1 MHGVAEAAEGLLYEF
16 AAADNEAAAS
26 WGPLRSCALRVWRVL
41 DVMGRV
47 LVLAALFSASP
58 GGAATLVAAEAWSL
72 LLVARAAL
80 GPLTTW
86 SVSSFAL
93 LAGLPSSVDTE
104 LKSCIR
110 CACRI
115 VLLGFEIRSAQGQ
128 MCIEA
133 IAD

>member
-1 MHGVAEAAEGLLYEF
+1 MAEAVEVLLYEF
-16 AAADNEAAAS
+16 AAEPEAAAAS
-26 WGPLRSCALRVWRVL
+26 WGTLRSCALRAWRTL

-93 LAGLPSSVDTE
+93 LAGLPGSVDTE
-104 LKSCIR
+104 FQFCIG
-110 CACRI
+110 CACQI
-115 VLLGFEIRSAQGQ
+115 ALL
-128 MCIEA
+128 
-133 IAD
+133 